1 MPIKNAP
8 ATQLPWK
15 TSGGCLNPHL
25 SMTLDADAH
34 RIDAAY
40 IAHAANAYQKLV
52 EALRAMLGRID
63 AGELAP
69 VNAGRDVAD
78 KIAEECATSRALL
91 ADLGED

>member
-1 MPIKNAP
+1 MPTKHAP
-8 ATQLPWK
+8 AT
-15 TSGGCLNPHL
+15 S
-25 SMTLDADAH
+25 LDVIEAFLHAADA
-34 RIDAAY
+34 Y
-40 IAHAANAYQKLV
+40 PKLV
-52 EALRAMLGRID
+52 EALRAIID